1 MEKVKVGFIGC
12 GGRASAHF
20 QKLVTFKEDVELVGF
35 ADVILSRAENFR
47 DKAGEGK
54 AYTCYKQMLDETKPD
69 AVVIAIEPCAHGEV
83 DREVVERGIHFIIE
97 KPMNL
102 DMEEAEKIDE
112 LVTKKRLITSV
123 GFQDRYQ
130 DITKIAIEKLAGK
143 RIGLVEGSWVGG
155 IPGVWWWRK
164 KETSGGQVIEQNIH
178 LFDQVRYMLGEPVS
192 VYAAGGKGIV
202 RPAERNMPGYN
213 VDDYS
218 SAVIKFES
226 GVVCT
231 LMTGCY
237 VKGKNKTNG
246 LTFYCEDCVVDYE
259 LRRKLT
265 VTDSE
270 GNVEVFDHVIDGIKE
285 QTYDLDRVFI
295 DAVKTGDTTKI
306 QSPYCDAI
314 KSLRLCM
321 AVQESIE
328 TGEVI
333 MLN

>member
-12 GGRASAHF
+12 GGRANAHF
-20 QKLVTFKEDVELVGF
+20 QKLVTFKDDVELVGF
-35 ADVILSRAENFR
+35 ADVILSRAEGFR
-47 DKAGEGK
+47 ERAGEGK
-54 AYTCYKQMLDETKPD
+54 AFEDYRAMLDETKPD
-69 AVVIAIEPCAHGEV
+69 AVVIAIEPCAHGQV
-83 DREVVERGIHFIIE
+83 DLDVVERGIHFIIE

-102 DMEEAEKIDE
+102 DLTKAEEIND
-112 LVTKKRLITSV
+112 LVTEKRLITSV

-130 DITKIAIEKLAGK
+130 DITQKAIEKLKGR

-178 LFDQVRYMLGEPVS
+178 LFDQARYMLGEPVS

-202 RPAERNMPGYN
+202 RPAERNVPGYN

-226 GVVCT
+226 GVVAT
-231 LMTGCY
+231 LFTGCY
-237 VKGKNKTNG
+237 TIGNIKTNG

-265 VTDSE
+265 FRDNQ
-270 GNVEVFDHVIDGIKE
+270 GNVETYDHIVDGNVE
-285 QTYDLDRVFI
+285 QTYALDRVFI
-295 DAVKTGDTTKI
+295 DAVKSGDTTKI
-306 QSPYCDAI
+306 LSPYSDAI
-314 KSLRLCM
+314 KSLRLCV

-328 TGEVI
+328 TGNVI
-333 MLN
+333 ML